1 MGNLC
6 RKKIYDLQTVY
17 KLPHSASWHTYILP
31 DLQKFGGCQ
40 FIRIRNTRH
49 SLCPKPEQPIVDF
62 TKLLLIYLLLHTIRN
77 HLYKR
82 HTLSVSATTCTL
94 KIIGCNFKR
103 YRWKNIF

>member
-40 FIRIRNTRH
+40 FIRIRNTQH
-49 SLCPKPEQPIVDF
+49 SLCSKPEQPIVDF
-62 TKLLLIYLLLHTIRN
+62 TKLLLIYLLLHPKKKPFIQAVHFLCFSNNMYPKN
-77 HLYKR
+77 HRL
-82 HTLSVSATTCTL
+82 
-94 KIIGCNFKR
+94 
-103 YRWKNIF
+103 